1 VIAVLDSVHH
11 INLLV
16 RDLDQA
22 RARLATALG
31 VEFGAT
37 ETLAARGAI
46 AARARIGATWL
57 VLVQP
62 TDPDGVPGRRL
73 AERGEGVF
81 LISFGVADLDAAIA
95 ALAAR
100 GTGFTSAAPRRG
112 LADWQVIDTMLGAE
126 FGVDLQLCEERAP

>member
-1 VIAVLDSVHH
+1 MLESVHH

-16 RDLDQA
+16 RDLTQA
-22 RARLATALG
+22 CARLSGALG
-31 VEFGAT
+31 IEFGPA
-37 ETLAARGAI
+37 ESLAARGAI
-46 AARARIGATWL
+46 AARARIGSTWL

-95 ALAAR
+95 TLAER

-112 LADWQVIDTMLGAE
+112 LADWHVIDTALGAE
-126 FGVDLQLCEERAP
+126 FGVDLQLCAERPT